1 MLTSGRVQPTGGR
14 VKRDERP
21 GGGSKRERERPWKRR
36 ERERPWKRRE
46 RERPWKRRERER
58 PGGGGKRERER
69 VGQAG
74 RPLSCQGPAPSCY
87 GHGVRP
93 PSEAAA
99 ALSFPVV
106 PPPSPPVRAS
116 GPLLSTPPLGPPPG
130 GRGWLDRLAQMRW
143 QRLLKI
149 AALGLAVLASFAFL
163 GAWAALSAIERE
175 LPDVHGLRGSY
186 KPPQVTRVLARDG
199 STLAEIFTE
208 RRTVIAIETLPAH
221 VKLAFLAAEDADF
234 YEHAGLNYLGMLR
247 ALLVNVRA
255 GRTRQGASTIT
266 QQVVKNVLLDSQRN
280 YKRKVK
286 EAVLARRLE
295 QDLKKD
301 DILEL
306 YLNHIYMGGG
316 RYGIEEAAK
325 YYFHKRAQDLSVA
338 EAATLAALP
347 AGPEIFSPRRDA
359 AKNQARRGFVLDQMQ
374 RKGFLPAP
382 VAAAAREAPPKLAPP
397 DEGPSALAPEVV
409 EIAKKA
415 LREAAGE
422 ATAQGGGF
430 TIHTTI
436 DPALQKLA
444 RQSVRDNLQGLDKRL
459 KAQAPLR
466 APAPAAAAKR
476 KDGKKGAPPPG
487 ERPFEGTP
495 KSNEIYRALV
505 GVVTGAHDD
514 TGLLDVRV
522 GDIAG
527 TVKLSDFE
535 RYNPQKLPPS
545 AFAETG
551 ALVRVSFFGPPP
563 PAPAEGARPPVP
575 LRLELGPQSALVALD
590 ARSRDVLALVGS
602 YEGVP
607 GGLDRA
613 TQSKRQPGSTFKPV
627 LYSYALHSRKV
638 TPATL
643 IDAGV
648 SVQDAYKNSNAEDG
662 TSREPVRL
670 REAVARSINPVA
682 LQVMRT
688 VGPENVVP
696 WAQSLG
702 FTSKLGKDLSLALG
716 AYEVT
721 PLEMAG
727 AYATFAAGGVY
738 EAPRL
743 ITRIVGP
750 DGRDVALPHR
760 AEPRRVLDEAE
771 AYLMTDLLTSVI
783 THPRGTGGKA
793 RELGRPVAG
802 KTGTTNQAKD
812 AWFVGYSPD
821 VVCAVWSGYDDPR
834 PLGGGREAGATAAL
848 PAWMTFMKG
857 ALAGKPATD
866 FPRPPGLL
874 VAKID
879 PETGKLAREEQEDA
893 LTELFL
899 PGTEPTETADAVG
912 VLGAGLSFESLPEP
926 PAHAPEP
933 AAPAPALKHHEGSA
947 TALALK
953 RREGSATAL
962 ALTRREGS

>member
-1 MLTSGRVQPTGGR
+1 M
-14 VKRDERP
+14 
-21 GGGSKRERERPWKRR
+21 
-36 ERERPWKRRE
+36 
-46 RERPWKRRERER
+46 
-58 PGGGGKRERER
+58 
-69 VGQAG
+69 
-74 RPLSCQGPAPSCY
+74 
-87 GHGVRP
+87 
-93 PSEAAA
+93 
-99 ALSFPVV
+99 SFPVV
-106 PPPSPPVRAS
+106 PPPSPPFRASQPSTPVRAS
-116 GPLLSTPPLGPPPG
+116 QPSGAPPGPPPG
-130 GRGWLDRLAQMRW
+130 KRGLRARLARARW
-143 QRLLKI
+143 QQFAKV
-149 AALGLAVLASFAFL
+149 AAVGLVLASALTFL
-163 GAWAALSAIERE
+163 GAWALFSWVERQ
-175 LPDVHGLRGSY
+175 LPDVRGLRGSY

-208 RRTVIAIETLPAH
+208 RRTVVAIETLPAH

-234 YEHAGLNYLGMLR
+234 YEHAGLNYAGMVR
-247 ALLVNVRA
+247 ALLVNLRA

-266 QQVVKNVLLDSQRN
+266 QQVVKNVLLDARRD
-280 YKRKVK
+280 YKRKLK

-295 QDLKKD
+295 QDLSKD
-301 DILEL
+301 EILEL

-325 YYFHKRAQDLSVA
+325 YYFQKHAKDMSVA

-359 AKNQARRGFVLDQMQ
+359 AKNQARRAFVLDQMQ
-374 RKGFLPAP
+374 RKGFLPPA
-382 VAAAAREAPPKLAPP
+382 VALAAKDDPPKLAPP
-397 DEGPSALAPEVV
+397 DEGPSGLGPEVV
-409 EIAKKA
+409 EFARRA

-422 ATAQGGGF
+422 AAAQGGGF
-430 TIHTTI
+430 TVHTTI
-436 DPALQKLA
+436 DPALQRLA
-444 RQSVRDNLQGLDKRL
+444 RKAVRENLQGLDKRL

-466 APAPAAAAKR
+466 APAPSAAAPKR
-476 KDGKKGAPPPG
+476 TGGKRGVAPAG

-495 KSNEIYRALV
+495 KPNELHRALV

-522 GDIAG
+522 GDVAG
-527 TVKLSDFE
+527 TVRLGDFE
-535 RYNPQKLPPS
+535 RYNPQKLAPS
-545 AFAETG
+545 AFAEAG
-551 ALVRVSFFGPPP
+551 ALVRVSFFGPL
-563 PAPAEGARPPVP
+563 PAPGPDGARPPAP
-575 LRLELGPQSALVALD
+575 LRLELGAQSALVALD
-590 ARSRDVLALVGS
+590 ARTRDVLALVGN
-602 YEGVP
+602 YEGAP
-607 GGLDRA
+607 GALDRA
-613 TQSKRQPGSTFKPV
+613 TQSRRQPGSTFKPI

-648 SVQDAYKNSNAEDG
+648 SVQEAYKNANAEDG
-662 TSREPVRL
+662 NSREPVRL

-702 FTSKLGKDLSLALG
+702 VASKLGKDLSLALG

-743 ITRIVGP
+743 VARIVGP
-750 DGRDVALPHR
+750 DGRDLPLPAR

-771 AYLMTDLLTSVI
+771 AYLVTDLLSSVVN
-783 THPRGTGGKA
+783 HPKGTGGKA
-793 RELGRPVAG
+793 RELGRPVVG

-821 VVCAVWSGYDDPR
+821 VVCAVWSGFDDPR

-848 PAWMTFMKG
+848 PAWVAFMKG
-857 ALAGKPATD
+857 ALAGRPATD
-866 FPRPPGLL
+866 FPRPPGLS
-874 VAKID
+874 VVKID
-879 PETGKLAREEQEDA
+879 PETGKLAREGQEDA
-893 LTELFL
+893 LDELFL
-899 PGTEPTETADAVG
+899 PGTEPTETADPVG

-926 PAHAPEP
+926 PPHAAEP
-933 AAPAPALKHHEGSA
+933 ASSPVPAPQAPPL
-947 TALALK
+947 
-953 RREGSATAL
+953 
-962 ALTRREGS
+962 